1 MKLMKLLLVS
11 LVLLFGVTGLQAA
24 DLTAHLGDSGQ
35 LLSAEADWMKAC
47 ETKLAEYERITGIRI
62 LVQFHLKSPS
72 EEEDRKPGAYMHGL
86 AKKLGVD
93 RRGVLVVYFHD
104 DPDWRV
110 WIGDELTNVFT
121 GKSGTVQELTASDAI
136 HEVKEAMLAAARVK
150 ADADIARAQKS
161 TPGGTPLSVAQRLV
175 CQVDALVEAL
185 QARLSPK

>member
-1 MKLMKLLLVS
+1 MKLLLVC

-47 ETKLAEYERITGIRI
+47 ETKLAEYERVTGIRI

-72 EEEDRKPGAYMHGL
+72 EEEDRKPGAYMRGL

-93 RRGVLVVYFHD
+93 RLGVLAVYFHD

-110 WIGDELTNVFT
+110 WIGDELTNIFT

-136 HEVKEAMLAAARVK
+136 HEVKEAMLAAARAK
-150 ADADIARAQKS
+150 ADADIDRARKS